1 MQMQKP
7 YHRQTGI
14 GLVEVLVAAAVFS
27 IGVMAIIKLQGELT
41 RGGSE
46 ANARSIATQLAQE
59 KLDDLRRFGSSAA
72 GGFAFTA
79 IANNAGGY
87 IAADASTSNATTT
100 EGGVDYARTWTVDN
114 YYFTGTPLSQTPV
127 TPVPAGSTVAQ
138 KRVTVTVSWVDQ
150 TGTTQQVQLSDIIN
164 ANTPAMSAGLMGG
177 ANANGPGADTP
188 GPKVQYTPDTSPGT
202 VGIGVGD
209 TEGTVRETLVPSA
222 SVGQSTF
229 KAYTYAPASAGS
241 STMVLVREEEFEN
254 VRCDCRF
261 NGTATAN
268 TAAHPQ
274 WDSDADTYVDK
285 EGQSLSKT
293 VGCVQGGGSNC
304 SANPEPFC
312 DSCCKNHHDTN
323 ASGVVYKYDPYRGAG
338 DFNANGDGDHNHY
351 NSNGNLVT
359 PASGAYVEACR
370 FKRINGQWQVYQDWH
385 LVSHSAFP
393 QSLLDNG
400 GTESTYEDYVKA
412 LIDEHLVESKVA
424 GETLS
429 SPPSKPANFVINAA
443 NPLVILNSND
453 QPQLSGR
460 AVYLDY
466 MDATHLAGVLAKK
479 NAIPQQ
485 SYLVDVP
492 FYELDA
498 TNLTDWSSANTSQ
511 VTVGP
516 LTVHGGGGYTII
528 AGQVHGVA
536 STSGATVNI
545 SSAFKRSNSG
555 VTHSD
560 SPDGVDFNTA
570 VANYDSSKL
579 TDNVAVCVNAGCSAT
594 TTSATTTTT
603 TAAATTTTAPS
614 TTTTAATTTTTT
626 AAPSTC
632 TTTISGT
639 AGNKNDTL
647 TVIVNGADQ
656 SPNCSVA
663 NSKAYTCNSVTT
675 ATTATIAIHSQSSG
689 GQGSVTA
696 TTTISPICGARTV
709 NF

>member
-1 MQMQKP
+1 M
-7 YHRQTGI
+7 
-14 GLVEVLVAAAVFS
+14 EVLVAAAVFS
-27 IGVMAIIKLQGELT
+27 LGVMAIIKLQGELT
-41 RGGSE
+41 RGGSA

-87 IAADASTSNATTT
+87 IAADASTSNAATA
-100 EGGVDYARTWTVDN
+100 EGGVDYARTWTVTD
-114 YYFTGTPLSQTPV
+114 YYFIGTPLGQTPV
-127 TPVPAGSTVAQ
+127 TPVPAGNTVAQ
-138 KRVTVTVSWVDQ
+138 KRVTVTVNWVDAS
-150 TGTTQQVQLSDIIN
+150 GTTQQVQLTDIIN

-177 ANANGPGADTP
+177 ATGNGPGTDTP

-209 TEGTVRETLVPSA
+209 AEGTVRETLVPSA

-241 STMVLVREEEFEN
+241 STKVLVREEEFEN

-274 WDSDADTYVDK
+274 WDSNALTYVDK
-285 EGQSLSKT
+285 EGQSVSKT

-304 SANPEPFC
+304 AANPETFC
-312 DSCCKNHHDTN
+312 DSCCKDHHDT
-323 ASGVVYKYDPYRGAG
+323 SGVAYKYDPYRGAG
-338 DFNANGDGDHNHY
+338 DFNANGDHNHY
-351 NSNGNLVT
+351 NTSMVAVT
-359 PASGAYVEACR
+359 SGAYVEACR
-370 FKRINGQWQVYQDWH
+370 FKRINGQWRVYQDWH

-400 GTESTYEDYVKA
+400 GTEGTYEDYVKA
-412 LIDEHLVESKVA
+412 LIDEHLAESKVA

-429 SPPSKPANFVINAA
+429 SPPTKPANFVINAA
-443 NPLVILNSND
+443 DPLVIQNSND
-453 QPQLSGR
+453 QPQLTGR

-466 MDATHLAGVLAKK
+466 MDSTHLAGVLAKK
-479 NAIPQQ
+479 NAVPQQ

-511 VTVGP
+511 ATVGP
-516 LTVHGGGGYTII
+516 LTVHGGGGYTIVS
-528 AGQVHGVA
+528 GQVHGVA
-536 STSGATVNI
+536 STSGATVNVT
-545 SSAFKRSNSG
+545 SSFKRSNSG
-555 VTHSD
+555 VTHAD

-579 TDNVAVCVNAGCSAT
+579 TDSVAVCVNAGCSGT
-594 TTSATTTTT
+594 TTST
-603 TAAATTTTAPS
+603 TAAATTTTAAS
-614 TTTTAATTTTTT
+614 TTTTAATTTTT

-632 TTTISGT
+632 TTTISGK
-639 AGNKNDTL
+639 ANNKNDTL
-647 TVIVNGADQ
+647 TVLVDGVAQ
-656 SPNCSVA
+656 SPTCTVEA
-663 NSKAYTCNSVTT
+663 SKAYTCTSITT
-675 ATTATIAIHSQSSG
+675 ATTAVIAIQST
-689 GQGSVTA
+689 GSVTA
-696 TTTISPICGARTV
+696 TTTILPICGSRTV